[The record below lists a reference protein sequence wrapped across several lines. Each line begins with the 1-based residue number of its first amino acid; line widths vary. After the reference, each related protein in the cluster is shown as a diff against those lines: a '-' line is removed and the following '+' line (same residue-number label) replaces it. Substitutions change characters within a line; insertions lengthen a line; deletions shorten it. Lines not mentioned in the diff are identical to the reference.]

1 MGITTNEFF
10 ENIYSVI
17 FSPKAFYENKDIKI
31 SIRVALGTILFISIL
46 IKLTS
51 SILDGSIITLTFW
64 SSMFFHIIVT
74 IFLWFFTAL
83 FFEYCAKI
91 FYRENN
97 LSKILFYTAFA
108 PVPYI
113 FYAPLNLV
121 KQAGLLGYFLGS
133 IVEFLL
139 YFWIIFLYAYSLR
152 AAYNISLSR
161 SFMLIFLP
169 FVSFFFAIYWA
180 VCFFIKMGYI
190 FSI

>member
-51 SILDGSIITLTFW
+51 SIFDGSIITLTFW

-169 FVSFFFAIYWA
+169 FVSFFFAIYWT